1 MFGTALPRALL
12 AALSGI
18 VCLVLVLLAA
28 ALTAAEGKNQ
38 YELLKDLF
46 VPLIGPVVA
55 VLIPIMVLYV
65 IPSGQSREKFALD
78 LCGQY
83 YSEDMRIARNVGWQH
98 FVVAQRNHPPEERA
112 RSMHHF
118 LDYLTNP
125 ETHLGIDPRVDE
137 VYQRASRILDFFA
150 LVNECVGRGTADRD
164 IVRSF
169 LLYYYL
175 WWRDEI
181 LEPLRQTRAIATRH
195 PKFRPIWWDP
205 MVYLDGLVGDATAE
219 PIPASGTA

>member
-1 MFGTALPRALL
+1 MFGSPVPRALL

-18 VCLVLVLLAA
+18 VSLVLVLLVA
-28 ALTAAEGKNQ
+28 ALFAAEGKNQ

-55 VLIPIMVLYV
+55 VLIPLVVLYV

-78 LCGQY
+78 LCAQY
-83 YSEDMRIARNVGWQH
+83 YHEEMRIARNVGWQH
-98 FVVAQRNHPPEERA
+98 FVVAHRNLPPMKRA
-112 RSMHHF
+112 EGLNHF

-125 ETHLGIDPRVDE
+125 ETHRGIEPAVDE
-137 VYQRASRILDFFA
+137 VYQRASRVLDFFA
-150 LVNECVGRGTADRD
+150 LVNECVGRGTADPD

-169 LLYYYL
+169 LLSYYL

-181 LEPLRQTRAIATRH
+181 FDPLRKTRRITTDH
-195 PKFRPIWWDP
+195 PKFRPIWWLP
-205 MVYLDGLVGDATAE
+205 LTYLDALVGPVTGSPDDL
-219 PIPASGTA
+219 P

>member
-28 ALTAAEGKNQ
+28 ALVAAEGKNQ

-98 FVVAQRNHPPEERA
+98 FVVAQRNHPPDERA
-112 RSMHHF
+112 RGLHHF

-125 ETHLGIDPRVDE
+125 ETHRGIDPRVDE
-137 VYQRASRILDFFA
+137 VYQRASRVLDFFA
-150 LVNECVGRGTADRD
+150 LVNECVGRGTADPD

-169 LLYYYL
+169 LVYYYL

-181 LEPLRQTRAIATRH
+181 LEPLRQTRVIATRH

-205 MVYLDGLVGDATAE
+205 MVYLDGLVGDADV
-219 PIPASGTA
+219 P

>member
-125 ETHLGIDPRVDE
+125 ETHRGIDPRVDE

-195 PKFRPIWWDP
+195 PKFRPIWWDS
-205 MVYLDGLVGDATAE
+205 MVYLDGLVGDAATE

>member
-1 MFGTALPRALL
+1 MFGSPVPRALL

-18 VCLVLVLLAA
+18 ISLVLVLLVA
-28 ALTAAEGKNQ
+28 ALFAAEGKNQ

-55 VLIPIMVLYV
+55 VLIPLVVLYV
-65 IPSGQSREKFALD
+65 IPNGQSRERFALD

-83 YSEDMRIARNVGWQH
+83 YSEEMRISRNVSWQH
-98 FVVAQRNHPPEERA
+98 FVVTQRNLPPVRRA
-112 RSMHHF
+112 EALNHF

-125 ETHLGIDPRVDE
+125 ETHRGIEPAMDE
-137 VYQRASRILDFFA
+137 VYQKASRILDFFA

-181 LEPLRQTRAIATRH
+181 LDPLRKTRRIVTDH
-195 PKFRPIWWDP
+195 PKFRPLWWTP
-205 MVYLDGLVGDATAE
+205 MIYLDQLVGSAVEERPLSA
-219 PIPASGTA
+219 G

>member
-1 MFGTALPRALL
+1 MFGSPLPRALL
-12 AALSGI
+12 ACLSGI
-18 VCLVLVLLAA
+18 VSLVVVLLVA
-28 ALTAAEGKNQ
+28 ALVAAEGKNQ
-38 YELLKDLF
+38 YELLRDLF

-55 VLIPIMVLYV
+55 VLVPIVVLYV

-83 YSEDMRIARNVGWQH
+83 YSEEMRLARNVGWQH
-98 FVVAQRNHPPEERA
+98 FVVAQRNLPPMKRA
-112 RSMHHF
+112 EGLNHF

-125 ETHLGIDPRVDE
+125 ETHRGIEPAVDE
-137 VYQRASRILDFFA
+137 TYQRASRVLDFFA
-150 LVNECVGRGTADRD
+150 LVNECVGRGTADPD

-181 LEPLRQTRAIATRH
+181 LDPLRKTRRIVTDH
-195 PKFRPIWWDP
+195 PKFRPLWWTP
-205 MVYLDGLVGDATAE
+205 MTYLDGLVGPTAGE
-219 PIPASGTA
+219 PTAG